1 MLLLIDNYDSFT
13 FNLAHLIVAATGRE
27 PIVLRNDAENA
38 EAILRRR
45 PSAVFISPGPK
56 HPEAAGQCVEL
67 IRRAPDHLPIFGVCL
82 GMQAIG
88 VAFGA
93 RVDRAATLMHG
104 KVDRISH
111 ESDGVFAGLPSPF
124 DATRYHSLA
133 VLDDGFPSDLIVNAR
148 ADDGAV
154 MALRHRSRPIHGV
167 QFHPESIGSAFG
179 DRMIQTFM
187 QCGGLAS

>member
-27 PIVLRNDAENA
+27 PVVLRNDAENA
-38 EAILRRR
+38 DTILERR
-45 PSAVFISPGPK
+45 PTAIYISPGPK
-56 HPEAAGQCVEL
+56 RPEEAGECIEV
-67 IRRAPDHLPIFGVCL
+67 IRRAPNDLPIFGVCL

-93 RVDRAATLMHG
+93 RVDRAAALMHG
-104 KVDRISH
+104 KVDPIRH
-111 ESDGVFAGLPSPF
+111 DGDGVFADLPSPI

-133 VLDDGFPSDLIVNAR
+133 VLEDGFPSELSVNAR
-148 ADDGAV
+148 ADDGSI

-179 DRMIQTFM
+179 DRMLQNFM
-187 QCGGLAS
+187 QCGGLA